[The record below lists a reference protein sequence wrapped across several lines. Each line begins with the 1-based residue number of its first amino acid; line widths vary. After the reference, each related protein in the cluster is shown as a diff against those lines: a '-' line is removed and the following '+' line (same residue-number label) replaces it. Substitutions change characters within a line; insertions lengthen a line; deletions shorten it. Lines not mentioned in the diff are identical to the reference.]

1 MRLARA
7 TGGGVDY
14 WIGLPIQELSQYM
27 QELVT
32 QMEQEH
38 KAMEEST
45 KRGR

>member
-7 TGGGVDY
+7 AGGGVDY
-14 WIGLPIQELSQYM
+14 WIGLPITELGRYM
-27 QELVT
+27 QELCD
-32 QMEQEH
+32 QLDQEH